1 MNTDAKI
8 EPEAFVNQSG
18 KTDQS
23 VAPAKKKGVGAKPKA
38 AHAAQTAKAPQRP
51 PRSSRA
57 ASSTEKLVCRY
68 CGSDDLAPSF
78 KKRRYARCR
87 ACFKKRYGSAPQDTR
102 RLPAL
107 RKRSPRNSSDRA
119 MNRIGVPERASMSNP
134 SSSARVESISRA
146 FFICLRIPKIRVERL
161 PHPFIFTH
169 ISSWQL
175 CLLKATRGLAD
186 FSVRVRAKSGTNPH
200 ARWHMPTIVRR
211 RRVGFSD
218 GRSFL

>member
-1 MNTDAKI
+1 MAHKHFCLNCNAVVAEGDFDCERDADHHLWRRGRQRNARYTGAHRGNACLRQARARAFNSAPFIQAITSCI
-8 EPEAFVNQSG
+8 ERIP
-18 KTDQS
+18 
-23 VAPAKKKGVGAKPKA
+23 P
-38 AHAAQTAKAPQRP
+38 RP
-51 PRSSRA
+51 PIIDPIRWSII
-57 ASSTEKLVCRY
+57 C
-68 CGSDDLAPSF
+68 
-78 KKRRYARCR
+78 
-87 ACFKKRYGSAPQDTR
+87 ACA
-102 RLPAL
+102 
-107 RKRSPRNSSDRA
+107 
-119 MNRIGVPERASMSNP
+119 ERASMSNP
-134 SSSARVESISRA
+134 SSSARVESISRE